1 MTKAIFLLPR
11 FHEYVTSLPPRDSS
25 DNKERRGEKERIY
38 RSPATPAC
46 SILSTRLSTEIRV
59 ICNFT
64 SKRISREMV
73 PPRWRLAPGID
84 SFFPLSPRARIPSS
98 LKFLFCSYPRYVMYL
113 CSSPHCAPRLMKI
126 VIRRGINERYAEMRG
141 LMYAMDERNLYMNKD
156 TSMFQTVLAEIIKSG
171 ILLPRAGI
179 KIASVK
185 NGNYI
190 EYTFYEYIR
199 SDINIGRIFRNFYFA
214 CYFFSPPFSY
224 SRIVPTKLF
233 ANYKMS
239 DNFSYK

>member
-11 FHEYVTSLPPRDSS
+11 FHEYVASLPPRDSS

-38 RSPATPAC
+38 RSPRATPAC

-73 PPRWRLAPGID
+73 PPRWRQRLAPGID

-141 LMYAMDERNLYMNKD
+141 LMYAMDERNLYIWIRIRCGVNV
-156 TSMFQTVLAEIIKSG
+156 SNG
-171 ILLPRAGI
+171 I
-179 KIASVK
+179 S
-185 NGNYI
+185 
-190 EYTFYEYIR
+190 
-199 SDINIGRIFRNFYFA
+199 RNH
-214 CYFFSPPFSY
+214 
-224 SRIVPTKLF
+224 
-233 ANYKMS
+233 
-239 DNFSYK
+239 